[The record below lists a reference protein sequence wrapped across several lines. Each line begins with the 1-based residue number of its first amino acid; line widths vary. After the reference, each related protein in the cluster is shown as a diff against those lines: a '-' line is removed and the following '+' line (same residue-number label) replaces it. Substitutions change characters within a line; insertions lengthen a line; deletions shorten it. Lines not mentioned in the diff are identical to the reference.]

1 MAYLITM
8 NTPIASAAI
17 GIPNRLRTGI
27 ATTDSRFSSLS
38 VVSFSLL
45 FVSVSAVSFR
55 LTVQGVVLGFAQT
68 ES

>member
-17 GIPNRLRTGI
+17 GIPNRLRIGI

-38 VVSFSLL
+38 VVSF
-45 FVSVSAVSFR
+45 FVAISISFGSFFFR
-55 LTVQGVVLGFAQT
+55 FG
-68 ES
+68 